1 MDECVVRPMRLLVS
15 IHEEFRWMAGAEC
28 IGLTPRGGTDS
39 LVHQRDFLMRL
50 EIRDFRLVVAI
61 SELGTLTRAGQQLN
75 LTQSAL
81 SHQLADLER
90 RLGAALF
97 ERSGR
102 RMIPNRLG
110 ARLAS
115 HGKELLERLG
125 DVERDVFDAAAR
137 REAVLRIA
145 TECYTCY
152 HWLPPVLQEF
162 RKLHPSVDVEVVPS
176 ATTRPSRRWSPGGSI
191 SPSSV
196 R

>member
-1 MDECVVRPMRLLVS
+1 
-15 IHEEFRWMAGAEC
+15 
-28 IGLTPRGGTDS
+28 
-39 LVHQRDFLMRL
+39 MRL

-61 SELGTLTRAGQQLN
+61 TELGTLTRAGQQLN

-90 RLGAALF
+90 RTGASLF

-115 HGKELLERLG
+115 HGKVLLPRLG
-125 DVERDVFDAAAR
+125 DVEREVVDAPSR

-145 TECYTCY
+145 TVCSPVYPR
-152 HWLPPVLQEF
+152 LPPVRLAF
-162 RKLHPSVDVEVVPS
+162 RPLHPGVD
-176 ATTRPSRRWSPGGSI
+176 A
-191 SPSSV
+191 
-196 R
+196 

>member
-1 MDECVVRPMRLLVS
+1 
-15 IHEEFRWMAGAEC
+15 
-28 IGLTPRGGTDS
+28 
-39 LVHQRDFLMRL
+39 MRL

-90 RLGAALF
+90 RLGASLF

-125 DVERDVFDAAAR
+125 NAAGQG
-137 REAVLRIA
+137 
-145 TECYTCY
+145 
-152 HWLPPVLQEF
+152 P
-162 RKLHPSVDVEVVPS
+162 PS
-176 ATTRPSRRWSPGGSI
+176 ARKSCGG
-191 SPSSV
+191 
-196 R
+196 

>member
-1 MDECVVRPMRLLVS
+1 
-15 IHEEFRWMAGAEC
+15 
-28 IGLTPRGGTDS
+28 
-39 LVHQRDFLMRL
+39 MRL

-61 SELGTLTRAGQQLN
+61 TELGTLTRAGQQLN

-90 RLGAALF
+90 RLGASLF

-110 ARLAS
+110 ARLAG
-115 HGKELLERLG
+115 HGKELLQRLG

-145 TECYTCY
+145 T
-152 HWLPPVLQEF
+152 
-162 RKLHPSVDVEVVPS
+162 
-176 ATTRPSRRWSPGGSI
+176 ARPLAALVAGRLDLSIVSTVSRDRRIHFTPLFEDELLLIFSPEHQ
-191 SPSSV
+191 
-196 R
+196 